1 MHRLESLFAGG
12 DYQIMGNK
20 EIYFQN
26 VIYVLF
32 QLMGLYVD
40 VERHTANGRM
50 DIVMQTNDYVYIFEL
65 KIDQTADA
73 ALRQIEE
80 KHYASAFAADSRHIY
95 KIGVNF
101 STEKR
106 TINYLINKR

>member
-1 MHRLESLFAGG
+1 
-12 DYQIMGNK
+12 
-20 EIYFQN
+20 
-26 VIYVLF
+26 LF

-50 DIVMQTNDYVYIFEL
+50 DIVMQTSDFVYIFEL

-80 KHYASAFAADSRHIY
+80 KHYGSAFAADGRHIY

-106 TINYLINKR
+106 TISYAIL

>member
-1 MHRLESLFAGG
+1 
-12 DYQIMGNK
+12 
-20 EIYFQN
+20 
-26 VIYVLF
+26 
-32 QLMGLYVD
+32 MGLYVG

-50 DIVMQTNDYVYIFEL
+50 DIVMQTSDYVYIFEL

-80 KHYASAFAADSRHIY
+80 KHQIEEKQYASGFSADGRHIY

-106 TINYLINKR
+106 TISYAIL

>member
-1 MHRLESLFAGG
+1 
-12 DYQIMGNK
+12 
-20 EIYFQN
+20 
-26 VIYVLF
+26 
-32 QLMGLYVD
+32 MGLYVD

-50 DIVMQTNDYVYIFEL
+50 DIVMQTSDFVYIFEL

-80 KHYASAFAADSRHIY
+80 KQYAAPFAGSGRKIY

-106 TINYLINKR
+106 TISYLIK